1 MIAIT
6 VDVGTT
12 NSRIKVIEDRQILAT
27 ASTKVGIKDVAITG
41 SHDILESGLVKIIFE
56 GLEKANRQIEE
67 VEYFA
72 ASGMITC
79 NLGLME
85 LPHRISPV
93 SINDLVNGIEKKEF
107 VWLENKPF
115 YFIPGVKN
123 AVDAPS
129 MDTLG
134 QIDVMRGEEVE
145 AFGIIELCNIKG
157 PALMILP
164 GSHTKFVWINE
175 FNEIEKCS
183 TTMLGEFLHALINA
197 TILSSSILPNLI
209 TEIDEDSI
217 KKGIAFE
224 LENGVTK
231 SAFAVRLMDIQ
242 LDTTSN
248 ERANF
253 LAGALICND
262 INPKIISDIQKKYHH
277 IYIGGSSPLKDI
289 FKVVLKARG
298 ISEADITV
306 LTDDITDRAASTGAL
321 TMVEK
326 LRTSY
331 KEEAV

>member
-12 NSRIKVIEDRQILAT
+12 NSRIKVIEGRQILST

-41 SHDILESGLVKIIFE
+41 SQDILESGLAKIIFE
-56 GLEKANRQIEE
+56 GLEKAGRQISD

-85 LPHRISPV
+85 LPYRISPV
-93 SINDLVNGIEKKEF
+93 SMNDLINGIEKKEF
-107 VWLENKPF
+107 TWLENKPF

-123 AVDAPS
+123 AVDLPS
-129 MDTLG
+129 METLS

-175 FNEIEKCS
+175 ANEIEKCS
-183 TTMLGEFLHALINA
+183 TTMLGEFLHALVNA
-197 TILSSSILPNLI
+197 TILSSSILPSLI
-209 TEIDEDSI
+209 TEIDEESV

-242 LDTTSN
+242 LDTTPN

-262 INPKIISDIQKKYHH
+262 INPNIISDIQNKYHH

-289 FKVVLKARG
+289 FKVVLEAKG
-298 ISEADITV
+298 ISETDITV

-321 TMVEK
+321 KMVEN
-326 LRTSY
+326 LRTAY
-331 KEEAV
+331 KKQVI

>member
-1 MIAIT
+1 VIAIT

-12 NSRIKVIEDRQILAT
+12 NSRIKVIEDGKILAT

-41 SHDILESGLVKIIFE
+41 SQDVLESGLAKIVFE
-56 GLEKANRQIEE
+56 GLEKADRQIAE

-93 SINDLVNGIEKKEF
+93 SMNDLVNGIQKKEF
-107 VWLENKPF
+107 SWLENKPF

-123 AVDAPS
+123 AVDMPS

-145 AFGIIELCNIKG
+145 AFGIIEICKIKG

-175 FNEIEKCS
+175 SNEIEKCS
-183 TTMLGEFLHALINA
+183 TTMLGEFLHALVNA

-209 TEIDEDSI
+209 TEIDEEAI
-217 KKGIAFE
+217 NKGIAFE

-231 SAFAVRLMDIQ
+231 SAFAVRLMDIM
-242 LDTTSN
+242 LDTTPN

-262 INPKIISDIQKKYHH
+262 INPKIISDIKNKYHH
-277 IYIGGSSPLKDI
+277 IYVGGSSPLKGI
-289 FKVVLKARG
+289 FKIALKAKG
-298 ISEADITV
+298 INDADITV
-306 LTDDITDRAASTGAL
+306 LTDDITDQAASTGAL
-321 TMVEK
+321 TMVEH
-326 LRTSY
+326 LR
-331 KEEAV
+331 AN